1 MRLDQYTL
9 NNYSPGAPL
18 WQQVLWYFL
27 GEPLFSSYWFPFST
41 LKVAILRLFG
51 ATIGQNVRIKPGVKV
66 KFPWRLTV
74 GDWVWI
80 GEKAWIDNLAP
91 ITIESHVC
99 LSQEVYLCTG
109 NHNWSD
115 PSFALITA
123 PIVIEEGSWVAAR
136 GMVGPGVTIGRGAVL
151 CLGSVA
157 SRSLEPMT
165 ICAGN
170 PAKMIK
176 KRLINPSC

>member
-1 MRLDQYTL
+1 
-9 NNYSPGAPL
+9 
-18 WQQVLWYFL
+18 
-27 GEPLFSSYWFPFST
+27 
-41 LKVAILRLFG
+41 
-51 ATIGQNVRIKPGVKV
+51 
-66 KFPWRLTV
+66 
-74 GDWVWI
+74 VWI